1 MQNPAASPASEANES
16 TTQAI
21 ELTGARWAFKHAMAA
36 RRRAAVES
44 LPRISEKLLTYPHP
58 SWPARRNSGEGCPHR
73 RQVKAVWC
81 GLSAV
86 IARKRRVIVSGCVR
100 LMPTPPFIMGGGWVP
115 FGRWSDRWDGGAV
128 ARSPA
133 SAAEQEVA
141 EDTVKIRHP
150 RSGHLLF
157 SQR

>member
-1 MQNPAASPASEANES
+1 
-16 TTQAI
+16 
-21 ELTGARWAFKHAMAA
+21 
-36 RRRAAVES
+36 
-44 LPRISEKLLTYPHP
+44 
-58 SWPARRNSGEGCPHR
+58 
-73 RQVKAVWC
+73 
-81 GLSAV
+81 
-86 IARKRRVIVSGCVR
+86 VIVSGCVR

-150 RSGHLLF
+150 RSGSLALLTAVIDF
-157 SQR
+157 GRETAAQASAVDSTRRNPARASRNGDEPQQPRRRSG